1 MEPVKEFAHVFYF
14 FEREHFIKHG
24 WYWDWNEVNY
34 IEIPHGIES
43 LDIDTE
49 EEFDMARLLWESEEV
64 RSRYVDY

>member
-1 MEPVKEFAHVFYF
+1 MEMSEKNC
-14 FEREHFIKHG
+14 IKHG

-49 EEFDMARLLWESEEV
+49 EEEFDMARLLWESEESSQQI
-64 RSRYVDY
+64 RRLLIL